1 VSDYPYPPDEF
12 DEYDLR
18 PTPVGVHRA
27 PASMWSRIWPFL
39 LVIALCAT
47 VAVVAVW
54 LWVRP
59 HGNDD
64 VAAPSSTPTNTQT
77 DGASQG
83 EEPGA
88 GEVAEPEPE
97 PGPEAGS
104 LEALLAAA
112 NLNAAIRVLN
122 DTGPSGEAARGTAAL
137 QGHGFV
143 NPVAANY
150 PGDSGLAASSV
161 WYQGDNRDTA
171 LAVAKVLGIPEE
183 RVTEHTVPE
192 GDINVIIRSALSPQ

>member
-1 VSDYPYPPDEF
+1 MADYPYPPDEF

-47 VAVVAVW
+47 VAVVGVW
-54 LWVRP
+54 LLIRP
-59 HGNDD
+59 HTGSD
-64 VAAPSSTPTNTQT
+64 VADPAASPAATEPVT
-77 DGASQG
+77 DPAATT
-83 EEPGA
+83 EP
-88 GEVAEPEPE
+88 EAEPEPGEGE
-97 PGPEAGS
+97 PEPGS

-112 NLNAAIRVLN
+112 NLGAHIRVLN

-137 QGHGFV
+137 QSHGFTEV
-143 NPVAANY
+143 VATNY
-150 PGDSGLAASSV
+150 QGDSGLAASSV

-171 LAVAKVLGIPEE
+171 LAVARIVGVPEE
-183 RVTEHTVPE
+183 RVTEHSLPQ
-192 GDINVIIRSALSPQ
+192 GDINVIIRNPLVLE